1 MNIWYG
7 MGALYVVIF
16 IHTRYKICLIL
27 VVCCVWEN
35 IIRVQGKV
43 LQSFVEM
50 QLGEMQHFNNTPLG
64 EMQSGEMQLSQIKYC
79 DNCEPKKV
87 AHWSRFKGKLGTG
100 EALREKGPSRR
111 KKSVYMEQ

>member
-43 LQSFVEM
+43 
-50 QLGEMQHFNNTPLG
+50 
-64 EMQSGEMQLSQIKYC
+64 Y
-79 DNCEPKKV
+79 KK
-87 AHWSRFKGKLGTG
+87 
-100 EALREKGPSRR
+100 
-111 KKSVYMEQ
+111 KKKKKKNKKKKKKKKKNP

>member
-43 LQSFVEM
+43 LQVAFR
-50 QLGEMQHFNNTPLG
+50 HFLKACGILKNVAFR
-64 EMQSGEMQLSQIKYC
+64 QIAFRQ
-79 DNCEPKKV
+79 V
-87 AHWSRFKGKLGTG
+87 AFR
-100 EALREKGPSRR
+100 
-111 KKSVYMEQ
+111 